1 MDLVIKNISS
11 KEDINLFS
19 QLAKR
24 LRLKISRLS
33 LEEKEDIALGFAIEE
48 AKSSG
53 FVAEEEVMY
62 TLRKIQGKK
71 K

>member
-11 KEDINLFS
+11 KEDLSLFS

-24 LRLKISRLS
+24 LHLKIAQLS
-33 LEEKEDIALGFAIEE
+33 LEEKEDIALGFAIED
-48 AKSSG
+48 AKGSG

-62 TLRKIQGKK
+62 ALRKVQGKK

>member
-1 MDLVIKNISS
+1 MDLVIKNISL
-11 KEDINLFS
+11 KEDMNLFN
-19 QLAKR
+19 QLARR
-24 LRLKISRLS
+24 LHLKTAQLS
-33 LEEKEDIALGFAIEE
+33 LEEKEDIALGKAIEQ

-62 TLRKIQGKK
+62 SLRKIQGKK

>member
-24 LRLKISRLS
+24 LHLKIAQLS
-33 LEEKEDIALGFAIEE
+33 LEEKEDIALGLAIED

-53 FVAEEEVMY
+53 FVAEAEVLY

>member
-24 LRLKISRLS
+24 LHLKIAQLS
-33 LEEKEDIALGFAIEE
+33 LEEKEDIALGMAIEE
-48 AKSSG
+48 AKNSG
-53 FVAEEEVMY
+53 FVAEEEVMH